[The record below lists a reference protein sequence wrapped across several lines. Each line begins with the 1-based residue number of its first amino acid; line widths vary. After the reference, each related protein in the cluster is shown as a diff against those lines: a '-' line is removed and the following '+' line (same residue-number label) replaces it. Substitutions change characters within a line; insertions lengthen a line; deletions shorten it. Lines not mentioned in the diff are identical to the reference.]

1 MKSYRKTLVPLAV
14 AIGFT
19 GIIANTSFAQTP
31 TTAPNA
37 ANTTTESQ
45 NTTPTAT
52 SITKGKKL
60 ATKLCSR
67 CHNIE
72 KTGKSTVYLAPP
84 FRTFASKWPLQDLE
98 EALAEG
104 IVVGHSIMPEFEL
117 ETDDITALLDF
128 MGDLAKKAG
137 LVKK

>member
-1 MKSYRKTLVPLAV
+1 MKTYQKTLISLTLTLTLGLTGLT
-14 AIGFT
+14 IGF
-19 GIIANTSFAQTP
+19 ANSQTSAQTP
-31 TTAPNA
+31 NK
-37 ANTTTESQ
+37 
-45 NTTPTAT
+45 TTPTAA
-52 SITKGKKL
+52 SIAKGKKL
-60 ATKLCSR
+60 ATKLCSH

-72 KTGKSTVYLAPP
+72 TTGKSTAYRAPP
-84 FRTFASKWPLQDLE
+84 FRTFASKWPLEDLE

>member
-1 MKSYRKTLVPLAV
+1 MKSNRKTLIALVAALGFATLSTHLA
-14 AIGFT
+14 I
-19 GIIANTSFAQTP
+19 AQTP
-31 TTAPNA
+31 AQSPDTI
-37 ANTTTESQ
+37 Q
-45 NTTPTAT
+45 NPAPTAA
-52 SITKGKKL
+52 SIAKGKKL

-67 CHNIE
+67 CHNIK

-84 FRTFASKWPLQDLE
+84 FRTFASKGPLDNLE

-128 MGDLAKKAG
+128 MGFLAEK
-137 LVKK
+137 

>member
-1 MKSYRKTLVPLAV
+1 MKNYQKTLISLTLALGLTGLTT
-14 AIGFT
+14 GF
-19 GIIANTSFAQTP
+19 ANAQTSAQSSAE
-31 TTAPNA
+31 TPNK
-37 ANTTTESQ
+37 
-45 NTTPTAT
+45 TTPTAA
-52 SITKGKKL
+52 SIAKGKKL

-72 KTGKSTVYLAPP
+72 KTGKSTVLLAPP
-84 FRTFASKWPLQDLE
+84 FRTFAAKWPLEDLE

-128 MGDLAKKAG
+128 MGDLAKK
-137 LVKK
+137 